1 MLLSQPD
8 IPVMKV
14 SSASPAMRF
23 AIIAICSL
31 CFFPAHAKII
41 TGRVVKIADGDTL
54 TVLDRLNRQHKV
66 RLIGIDAPERKQ
78 PFSTIS
84 RQHLAN
90 LVFGKKV
97 RVEWYKRDHYQRV
110 LGKVLLNGQDINL
123 EQLKAGLA
131 WHYKQYQGDQL
142 RGDRGLYAKAQ
153 KHASLKGI
161 GLWSDS
167 SPVAPWDF
175 RRRKRA
181 IAADEVCEI
190 TLAGVRYKIEPLCWI
205 RNVLRSTFTISELMD
220 FVRLAVRR
228 LRSEV
233 N

>member
-1 MLLSQPD
+1 
-8 IPVMKV
+8 MKI
-14 SSASPAMRF
+14 SPASSVMRF
-23 AIIAICSL
+23 ATIAICSL
-31 CFFPAHAKII
+31 CFSLAHAKII
-41 TGRVVKIADGDTL
+41 TGRVIKIADGDTL

-84 RQHLAN
+84 RQNLAN

-97 RVEWYKRDHYQRV
+97 RVEWYKRDHYGRI
-110 LGKVLLNGQDINL
+110 LGKVLRDGQDINL

-131 WHYKQYQGDQL
+131 WYYKRYQGDQL
-142 RGDRGLYAKAQ
+142 RGDRSLYAKAE
-153 KHASLKGI
+153 KHASFSGI

-175 RRRKRA
+175 RRKKRA
-181 IAADEVCEI
+181 LADEACEI
-190 TLAGVRYKIEPLCWI
+190 TLAGVRYTIELLCWM

-220 FVRLAVRR
+220 FARLAARR
-228 LRSEV
+228 LGSGAD
-233 N
+233 